1 MESNTPQLKQ
11 QQKPLKPSS
20 PPLPKSIKEMY
31 NIIEDKI
38 SQIYL
43 QRGTL
48 YTTFKLQHLSQSLL
62 ITLTYKKNTQ
72 YNPYPFH
79 IKFRI
84 EITKTYPCT
93 PPEVLCYT
101 TFCYPSL
108 CDHRDLLYSILTHN
122 WIDVI
127 EKKSKLSE
135 PIEEIV
141 KKIPEFL
148 YKIKEN
154 EENYI
159 LVYFGTYNIDRLY
172 DINDFLVNT
181 KINLYKTYH
190 ISSKN
195 NSKIKFRYML
205 VSDIYVL
212 LFDVINDK
220 KRNLG
225 KLVFIG
231 DIRQISLLAKHDY
244 KFNNNNNTTMCDVV
258 NAYKNY
264 AKQIKIEWR
273 YDKHKV
279 KFVFFLSE
287 LHTRD
292 QLLETLML
300 KNAIIK
306 AKFKVFHDD
315 HYKPQNYKDLITS
328 MKKPTNNKQ
337 LDTLIQ
343 QAEYQEQLFNSNKSS
358 NIANELFL
366 IYQRIIEIYSSVS
379 DERYKVYKEKLKELI
394 TDKTFIG
401 LNKVNDDNEC
411 KDLFEDGGGVSDN
424 SDDDDACNV
433 DESVECPF
441 DKENDDEELL
451 WS

>member
-1 MESNTPQLKQ
+1 
-11 QQKPLKPSS
+11 
-20 PPLPKSIKEMY
+20 MY

-141 KKIPEFL
+141 KKIPDFL

-159 LVYFGTYNIDRLY
+159 LVYFGIYNIDRLY

-181 KINLYKTYH
+181 KICLYKTYH

-195 NSKIKFRYML
+195 NTKIKLRYML
-205 VSDIYVL
+205 VTDVYVL
-212 LFDVINDK
+212 LFDVINDQ

-231 DIRQISLLAKHDY
+231 DIRQISLLSKHDH
-244 KFNNNNNTTMCDVV
+244 KFNSGSSSNSSSNDNHYYYNNYESYNSYNKGRRDD
-258 NAYKNY
+258 
-264 AKQIKIEWR
+264 R
-273 YDKHKV
+273 YNVHSV
-279 KFVFFLSE
+279 S
-287 LHTRD
+287 
-292 QLLETLML
+292 
-300 KNAIIK
+300 N
-306 AKFKVFHDD
+306 
-315 HYKPQNYKDLITS
+315 
-328 MKKPTNNKQ
+328 
-337 LDTLIQ
+337 
-343 QAEYQEQLFNSNKSS
+343 FNSAMNGSVNSS
-358 NIANELFL
+358 NSHQQGKFGKFGT
-366 IYQRIIEIYSSVS
+366 YYDYGYGYSG
-379 DERYKVYKEKLKELI
+379 YK
-394 TDKTFIG
+394 
-401 LNKVNDDNEC
+401 
-411 KDLFEDGGGVSDN
+411 GGKGGKYMGY
-424 SDDDDACNV
+424 
-433 DESVECPF
+433 EYY
-441 DKENDDEELL
+441 
-451 WS
+451 